1 MGDFCVFLPFRLDL
15 SQRESIFNVL
25 LTLCFYYTNFRF
37 GLSAAPSIRIIT
49 KAYKK
54 NSGCA
59 CVLPAI

>member
-54 NSGCA
+54 NSG
-59 CVLPAI
+59 